1 MGKYKVN
8 TPGTSYVKGSKVIFH
23 SKASEEPVDID
34 DAVAGKL
41 GDAVERVGGGEEQP
55 AEEQAAE
62 QPKSRGRAT

>member
-23 SKASEEPVDID
+23 TKASEEPVDID

-41 GDAVERVGGGEEQP
+41 GDAVTQVGGDAAPEQ
-55 AEEQAAE
+55 AEQAAE
-62 QPKSRGRAT
+62 PKPRERNK